1 MENEMENI
9 ITLIDDEGNE
19 IECEIIDAFEYGDK
33 EYVVL
38 LPDDEE
44 DPFMLRVDKD
54 ENGEEVF
61 AMIEDD
67 DEFDEVSEAYNGL
80 LEEDDED

>member
-1 MENEMENI
+1 MENEMENV

-19 IECEIIDAFEYGDK
+19 IECEIIDAFEYDDK

-38 LPDDEE
+38 LPGDEE